1 MQATFGVVQ
10 IATRFA
16 SCQMVTGMALRG
28 EAPADPAG
36 FLLSL
41 TG

>member
-1 MQATFGVVQ
+1 VQATFGVVQ

-28 EAPADPAG
+28 EAQTLQA

-41 TG
+41 TR